1 MALEGDESEQ
11 QCALMA
17 VESAVSTPGKSQ
29 RRRALASAS
38 AKLPELMSFINGSTS
53 RARLRDA
60 PFVLFMGMLRGVYIY
75 VGRAAAT
82 ALGDWR
88 EACSS
93 LFLALLFHAVL
104 RKPFWAV
111 LRLPNK
117 FPCPCLHASRFRSHS
132 RVCFCENHL
141 HLMNSLLLSSGYF
154 HPSSVSVTSPNDML
168 ALQKWN
174 PDHNFLR
181 LYLNVPYV
189 LLTNDFAALQ
199 LLHSKVKS
207 SVAALVR
214 CDPARV
220 RIYRHPSPQ
229 MTTLVNSQ

>member
-1 MALEGDESEQ
+1 VPSGRQGFAL
-11 QCALMA
+11 
-17 VESAVSTPGKSQ
+17 VIV
-29 RRRALASAS
+29 
-38 AKLPELMSFINGSTS
+38 
-53 RARLRDA
+53 
-60 PFVLFMGMLRGVYIY
+60 
-75 VGRAAAT
+75 
-82 ALGDWR
+82 
-88 EACSS
+88 
-93 LFLALLFHAVL
+93 
-104 RKPFWAV
+104 
-111 LRLPNK
+111 
-117 FPCPCLHASRFRSHS
+117 
-132 RVCFCENHL
+132 
-141 HLMNSLLLSSGYF
+141 GYF